1 MPVRIGVNG
10 FGRIGRLMLRL
21 SEERSDVE
29 IAAIN
34 DPFISPEYMC
44 YLLKYDS
51 VHGRFKGEVSPAP
64 GGIAVNGRLIR
75 ACSCRAPEDIPW
87 AELGAET
94 VAEASGAFTSLESA
108 SRHFR
113 GGAQRIVITA
123 PSADAPT
130 YVVGVNDSEYDP
142 AEKIVSNASCT
153 TNCLAPLARIIHS
166 EFGIE
171 EALMTTI
178 HAATASQ
185 RTVDGVSARDWRA
198 GRSVFGNIIPASTG
212 AARAVG
218 RVIPELQGRL
228 TGMAMRVPCA
238 NVSVVD
244 LTARLSCSASYGD
257 ICAALRRASGREYRG
272 IVKCLSAPVVSSD
285 LMGDTH
291 TCIFDEKA
299 GLSLNDRFVKLI
311 AWYDNETGY
320 SSKVLDL
327 ACRIS
332 GPKKS

>member
-1 MPVRIGVNG
+1 MPVRIGING

-29 IAAIN
+29 IAAVN

-51 VHGRFKGEVSPAP
+51 VHGRFRGEVSPSP
-64 GGIAVNGRLIR
+64 DGIVVNRRPIR
-75 ACSCRAPEDIPW
+75 TFSCRAPEEIPW
-87 AELGAET
+87 GDCKAET
-94 VAEASGAFTSLESA
+94 VAEASGVFKTLESA
-108 SRHFR
+108 SRHLR
-113 GGAQRIVITA
+113 GGAQRVVITA
-123 PSADAPT
+123 PSPDAPM

-142 AEKIVSNASCT
+142 VQTVISNASCT
-153 TNCLAPLARIIHS
+153 TNCLAPLAKIIHS

-171 EALMTTI
+171 EALMTTV

-185 RTVDGVSARDWRA
+185 RTVDGVSARDWRI
-198 GRSVFGNIIPASTG
+198 GRSVFGNMIPASTG

-244 LTARLSCSASYGD
+244 LTARLSCSASYPD
-257 ICAALRRASGREYRG
+257 ICAALRRASEREYRG
-272 IVKCLSAPVVSSD
+272 IVKCLSDPVVSSD

-332 GPKKS
+332 RLKKN